1 MFVDPPADMKR
12 LRSTFK
18 APDDGLGNYES
29 KPFDPNFDKP
39 QGKTN
44 RGISWTELTESDTTS
59 APLTSSEPS
68 LKGSSRTPFKSAGE
82 SGRVHI
88 DLSNVQRAEF
98 SDLNVMLD
106 LMSIWSAQ
114 IQPSIKDSHEYASA
128 QQAVLD
134 DIKKLAASVVKL
146 KRFH

>member
-1 MFVDPPADMKR
+1 MYGKPEELSR

-18 APDDGLGNYES
+18 VPDDGLGNYV
-29 KPFDPNFDKP
+29 
-39 QGKTN
+39 
-44 RGISWTELTESDTTS
+44 TS
-59 APLTSSEPS
+59 
-68 LKGSSRTPFKSAGE
+68 TPFKAANE

-88 DLSNVQRAEF
+88 DLTGVKRAEF
-98 SDLNVMLD
+98 VDLNVMLD

-114 IQPSIKDSHEYASA
+114 IQPSINDSHEYATA

-134 DIKKLAASVVKL
+134 NIRALADSVVQL